1 MKDLRIPMLTQN
13 ASAQDII
20 NYLNWLGESDF
31 CYHIDDC
38 PTDIIFETEVSE
50 EYVNLL
56 KWNSDVMWNHQCED
70 INGFLWSNYNPSWN
84 NVEEEVVQQVVEE
97 IVEEI
102 AEVVVEEIAKEVK
115 MVHLSN
121 DLGINKQVIKRN
133 LKDLNDW
140 MSPSEFTERG
150 LDLPFEWINR
160 RTQVYSVEEASI
172 LIEEYLTSHD
182 ECVMENPED
191 FSSIEVYTAT
201 AKENRLNKAIEILS
215 KI

>member
-20 NYLNWLGESDF
+20 NYLNWLGESPYA
-31 CYHIDDC
+31 YHIDDC

-50 EYVNLL
+50 EYIALL
-56 KWNSDVMWNHQCED
+56 KWNSDIMWNHQCED

-84 NVEEEVVQQVVEE
+84 NVEEQVVEE

-121 DLGINKQVIKRN
+121 DLGINKQLIKRN

-172 LIEEYLTSHD
+172 LIENYLTSHD

-201 AKENRLNKAIEILS
+201 AKDNRLNKAIEILS

>member
-1 MKDLRIPMLTQN
+1 MQNSRIPMLNQN

-56 KWNSDVMWNHQCED
+56 KWNSDVMWNHQCRD

-84 NVEEEVVQQVVEE
+84 NVEEEVVEQVVED
-97 IVEEI
+97 VV
-102 AEVVVEEIAKEVK
+102 EVVVEEIAKEVK

-121 DLGINKQVIKRN
+121 DLGINKQLIKRN

-140 MSPSEFTERG
+140 MSPSEFTERE

-172 LIEEYLTSHD
+172 LIENYLTSHD

-201 AKENRLNKAIEILS
+201 AKDNRLNKAIEILS